1 MDITLLADTIQK
13 IRLLKNHPVLFYP
26 ALFTL
31 APAHKKKGVTR
42 RPPPYNTRCLLDQ
55 TILRGAKDMVRNSF
69 LYSDSPIFLIRATPI
84 L

>member
-31 APAHKKKGVTR
+31 APAQKKKG
-42 RPPPYNTRCLLDQ
+42 
-55 TILRGAKDMVRNSF
+55 
-69 LYSDSPIFLIRATPI
+69 
-84 L
+84 